1 MTTIELH
8 DSIIRE
14 FERALTQYGLTPYAF
29 TFMAQYTD
37 SNRITMLQVTANIK
51 PIEQGENDD

>member
-8 DSIIRE
+8 DTILRE
-14 FERALTQYGLTPYAF
+14 FERALTRYGLTPYDL
-29 TFMAQYTD
+29 TFMARYTD